1 MEKTNFGIVLPLEV
15 GWSDI
20 GSWESM
26 WNVSNKD
33 DQGNVSLG
41 KVICQDVK
49 NSYFRS
55 EGRLVVGIGVED
67 LIVIETQDAVFISK
81 KNQSQKVRNIVE
93 ILENKGKAEATSHK
107 TIFRP
112 WGHYT
117 SIAEDSNWQV
127 KKISVKPGEALSLQL
142 HNQRTEHWIVVNGT
156 ASVEINGKV
165 STLRKNESTYIPLGS
180 KHRLSNQGEETLIL
194 IEIQSGDYLGED
206 DIVRFEDKYGRII

>member
-1 MEKTNFGIVLPLEV
+1 M
-15 GWSDI
+15 
-20 GSWESM
+20 
-26 WNVSNKD
+26 
-33 DQGNVSLG
+33 QSLF
-41 KVICQDVK
+41 Q
-49 NSYFRS
+49 
-55 EGRLVVGIGVED
+55 
-67 LIVIETQDAVFISK
+67 

-117 SIAEDSNWQV
+117 SIAEESNWQV

-194 IEIQSGDYLGED
+194 IEIQSGD
-206 DIVRFEDKYGRII
+206 